1 MKKWKCSVCGYEFA
15 SGDQPE
21 KCPACGAA
29 SGKIGESGLGAD
41 AGREAV
47 RKVQQKAEEQSA
59 AAEGEAGEKKWR
71 CTVCNYIHTGPEP
84 PDPCPVCGADSSF
97 FVEITEDEEE
107 GKSTTDQQQEKQ
119 STSEKPA
126 GSSEEKQKSQAA
138 EETSSAK
145 KPQKG
150 DKKEKES
157 KPFGVLGA
165 LVMHF
170 HLHPISVHIPNGVL
184 PVAALFLLLAM
195 LIGYTPLET
204 ASFFNFI
211 VVLLAMPL
219 VFATGFIAWQ
229 RKFNGALTSLF
240 KTKLVCTAV
249 VTLSVA
255 LLVIYRLI
263 DPTVALTGGG
273 GRWVYLILVGL
284 ALAAATIAGSLGGRL
299 VFRK

>member
-1 MKKWKCSVCGYEFA
+1 MKKWKCAVCGYEFDN
-15 SGDQPE
+15 GDQPE

-29 SGKIGESGLGAD
+29 AAKLSASGQSAD
-41 AGREAV
+41 AGGEAV
-47 RKVQQKAEEQSA
+47 QKVQQEAEDQSA
-59 AAEGEAGEKKWR
+59 KTEGDGAEKKWR

-97 FVEITEDEEE
+97 FVEVTGDEE
-107 GKSTTDQQQEKQ
+107 GGGSTVKQQQEKQ
-119 STSEKPA
+119 PQPVASG
-126 GSSEEKQKSQAA
+126 GSGEEKQKPQAA
-138 EETSSAK
+138 QKDSSSK
-145 KPQKG
+145 KPGKSG
-150 DKKEKES
+150 AKNKEA
-157 KPFGVLGA
+157 KPFGALGA

-170 HLHPISVHIPNGVL
+170 HFHPISVHIPNGVL
-184 PVAALFLLLAM
+184 PVAALFLLLAI

-229 RKFNGALTSLF
+229 RKYNGALTSLF
-240 KTKLVCTAV
+240 KTKLICTAV
-249 VTLSVA
+249 VTGSVT
-255 LLVIYRLI
+255 LLVIYRLV
-263 DPTVALTGGG
+263 DPTVALTEGS
-273 GRWVYLILVGL
+273 GRWVYLVLVGV

>member
-15 SGDQPE
+15 GGDHAE
-21 KCPACGAA
+21 KCPACGAVSDKLEKA
-29 SGKIGESGLGAD
+29 GQSGGTGG
-41 AGREAV
+41 EAV
-47 RKVQQKAEEQSA
+47 QEQQQEAENENA
-59 AAEGEAGEKKWR
+59 AGGGEAAEKKWR

-97 FVEITEDEEE
+97 FVEVTEDEKEDQSAKGEE
-107 GKSTTDQQQEKQ
+107 QQQRQAPEKGGG
-119 STSEKPA
+119 TAEA
-126 GSSEEKQKSQAA
+126 GATSQAP
-138 EETSSAK
+138 EETSSSK
-145 KPQKG
+145 KDGKTNKK
-150 DKKEKES
+150 KKEA
-157 KPFGVLGA
+157 KPFGALGA

-184 PVAALFLLLAM
+184 PVAVLLLVVAM
-195 LIGYTPLET
+195 FIGYSPLET

-211 VVLLAMPL
+211 VVLLSMPL

-240 KTKLVCTAV
+240 KTKLLCTGV
-249 VTLSVA
+249 VTASVA

-263 DPTVALTGGG
+263 DPTVALTEGS
-273 GRWVYLILVGL
+273 GRWVYLILMAV
-284 ALAAATIAGSLGGRL
+284 ALAAATIAGWLGGKL

>member
-1 MKKWKCSVCGYEFA
+1 MKKWKCSVCGYAFE

-29 SGKIGESGLGAD
+29 AAKLSASGQSAD

-47 RKVQQKAEEQSA
+47 QKVQQEAEDQSA
-59 AAEGEAGEKKWR
+59 TTDGDAAEKKWR

-84 PDPCPVCGADSSF
+84 PDPCPVCGADSSY
-97 FVEITEDEEE
+97 FVEVTEGEEDDE
-107 GKSTTDQQQEKQ
+107 STTEQQQEKQ
-119 STSEKPA
+119 PQPVSSG
-126 GSSEEKQKSQAA
+126 GSAEEKQKSQA
-138 EETSSAK
+138 EQDDTSSK
-145 KPQKG
+145 KPDKS
-150 DKKEKES
+150 DTKKKEA
-157 KPFGVLGA
+157 KPFGALGA

-184 PVAALFLLLAM
+184 PVAGLFLLLAM

-240 KTKLVCTAV
+240 KTKLICTGV
-249 VTLSVA
+249 VTGSVA
-255 LLVIYRLI
+255 LLVIYRLV
-263 DPTVALTGGG
+263 DPTVALTEGS
-273 GRWVYLILVGL
+273 GRWVYLILVGV